1 MPAETRRIVTRFVLV
16 AVVLPAVIVTSGV
29 VVMLAALP
37 ALPDPVATHWDAGG
51 APDGFGPPWVP
62 IVLLAGTGLGIPLLL
77 ALLTL
82 PALRRGDRGGA
93 YRLLGATA
101 LGLSTLL
108 TVLVAVSTVRQAGL
122 ADAAAGPSIWVPL
135 AAAGGAAAV
144 ATVAGWFAQP
154 RQRFEPTPAPAVPT
168 QLSPGE
174 RAVWLQRATMSRS
187 GVLVLLAAI
196 ALTGA
201 VTVITAV
208 ATTEAVA
215 LWLTSVLMVLVSLLV
230 AANLVFHVRVDDH
243 GLTVTSALGWPRMRV
258 PLDEVD
264 QAAVVEV
271 NPMAEFGGWGLRWG
285 PAGRFGVVLRTGP
298 GIEVRRRS
306 GKTFTV
312 TVDDAHTGAAL
323 LGALAA
329 RAQTTRPAEAHR

>member
-51 APDGFGPPWVP
+51 APDGFGRPWVP

-187 GVLVLLAAI
+187 GVLVLLAA
-196 ALTGA
+196 LVVTGA

-230 AANLVFHVRVDDH
+230 AANLVFHVRVDDQ

-258 PLDEVD
+258 PLEEVT

-329 RAQTTRPAEAHR
+329 RAQTTRPTGAHR